1 MGQYVF
7 SRAKRNNYKISGDEY
22 SVGLDAL
29 QALKKEDGE
38 TLGGIFKDLMNYV
51 FLEKGLGAPKIY
63 SRYELAHT
71 GDCYVPKN
79 SGVHLFSFYNDF
91 GPINQ
96 LVFGCGDVLSDL
108 NGAINN
114 ALKDAMEIKDHI
126 RDERRF
132 VDATLFD
139 RSFFP
144 EEAQFLKDTLIPRK
158 GKPDNTNDAFGV
170 FIGYKVEIPRQ
181 TPPQLFPEAL
191 KKRMQED
198 IRSCTPYIKERID
211 NLGLSMHSFYFF
223 FLPLNFK
230 TANDPESIMTE
241 VLGA

>member
-1 MGQYVF
+1 MF
-7 SRAKRNNYKISGDEY
+7 SRAKRNDYKINEDEY

-29 QALKKEDGE
+29 KALKKENGE
-38 TLGGIFKDLMNYV
+38 TIGGIFKDLVNYV
-51 FLEKGLGAPKIY
+51 FLEIDLGAPKIY

-71 GDCYVPKN
+71 GDWYVPKN
-79 SGVHLFSFYNDF
+79 SGVHLFSFSNEF

-108 NGAINN
+108 NSAIDS

-126 RDERRF
+126 KDERRF
-132 VDATLFD
+132 VDATIFD
-139 RSFFP
+139 RSFSP
-144 EEAQFLKDTLIPRK
+144 EEAQFLKDILIPRK
-158 GKPDNTNDAFGV
+158 GKPDNTSDAFGV
-170 FIGYKVEIPRQ
+170 FIGYKVEIPGQ
-181 TPPQLFPEAL
+181 TPSQLFPEVL

-198 IRSCTPYIKERID
+198 IRYCTPYIKERID